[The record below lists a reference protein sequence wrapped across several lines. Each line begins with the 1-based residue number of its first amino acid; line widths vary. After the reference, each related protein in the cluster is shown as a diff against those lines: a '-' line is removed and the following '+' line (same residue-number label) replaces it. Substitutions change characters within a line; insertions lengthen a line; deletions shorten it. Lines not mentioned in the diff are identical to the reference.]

1 MKLFIAEKPS
11 LARAIA
17 AGIGVEKNFDGYISI
32 NGGSEI
38 VTWCFGHIL
47 EQLNPSEYDE
57 KYQKWHMEDLPIV
70 PTAWKLT
77 VKSDAAK
84 QFKIIRDLIG
94 KAEIIVNAGDPD
106 REGQLL
112 VDEVLDFVGNKKPV
126 QRILL
131 NALDE
136 KSVKQSLQNLR
147 DNKDFQGLKNAALGR
162 SRADWL
168 IGMNLSRAYTIRAR
182 QAGYENIS
190 VGRVMTPTMALV
202 VRRDEEIKNFK
213 PVTHYSVQAIFENN
227 FGKISATW
235 QISEK
240 ISNLDSEGRLLDK
253 KIAEDFL
260 EKFNSESKN
269 SGKIISLEE
278 KSKIESQRLPYSLSS
293 LQIESGKKFDY
304 SPQIVLDTMQN
315 LYEKKLTTYPRSDCE
330 FLPEN
335 QFGDAVE
342 ILENLE
348 NLPKLADLVKNADTS
363 IKSRAWND
371 KKISA
376 HHAII
381 PTRIKADFARLN
393 EVEQNL
399 YLMVARAYLAQF
411 FPTHE
416 YKSTKVTISFADEKF
431 VGKGKN
437 ITKLGWKAI
446 YKNFSQDESEESVLP
461 PVHEGESVKYLSGE
475 ISEKTTKPPSK
486 FTPSTLL
493 QAMKEIYKYVRND
506 SLKAEFKECSGIG
519 TEATRAGII
528 EKLQTSGFLKLSGKF
543 FEPTEKAQIAV
554 KILPDEMIFPDTTAI
569 WEKELEEV
577 AAGKESF
584 DKFYQ
589 SQLNGLAELLDK
601 AKSSEISPSKNTVL
615 CPNCG
620 KSMIRRKSKNGYFW
634 GCSNYPDCKTTA
646 RDNKGKPDFTK
657 SERKTTQCPK
667 CKGTMTQYKSKFSNE
682 MYWRCND
689 KNCGIILSDH
699 KNEPVAVLCPSCQ
712 KGYLIKKS
720 GKKGNF
726 WSCSNYPQ
734 CNETHKDNNGLPVL

>member
-17 AGIGVEKNFDGYISI
+17 AGIGVGKNFNGYISL
-32 NGGSEI
+32 NGGEEI
-38 VTWCFGHIL
+38 VSWCYGHIL
-47 EQLNPSEYDE
+47 ENFQPEDYAE
-57 KYQKWHMEDLPIV
+57 KYRKWRMEDLPII
-70 PTAWKLT
+70 PIQWKLK

-94 KAEIIVNAGDPD
+94 KADIIVNAGDPD

-112 VDEVLDFVGNKKPV
+112 VDEVLDFVGNRKPV

-136 KSVKQSLQNLR
+136 KSVRQSLNDLR
-147 DNKDFQGLKNAALGR
+147 DNKNFQGLKNAALGR

-213 PVTHYSVQAIFENN
+213 PVTHFAIQAIFKNT
-227 FGKISATW
+227 FGEIPATW
-235 QISEK
+235 QMSEK
-240 ISNLDSEGRLLDK
+240 ISNLDSEGRLLNK
-253 KIAEDFL
+253 KIAEIFL
-260 EKFNSESKN
+260 DKFNSESKN
-269 SGKIISLEE
+269 LGKIISVEE
-278 KSKIESQRLPYSLSS
+278 KNKMESQRLPYSLST
-293 LQIESGKKFDY
+293 LQIEAGKKFGY

-335 QFGDAVE
+335 QFGDAKE
-342 ILENLE
+342 ILEHLKNF
-348 NLPKLADLVKNADTS
+348 PHLADFVQNADIS

-381 PTRIKADFARLN
+381 PTRIKANFENFND
-393 EVEQNL
+393 VEKNL
-399 YLMVARAYLAQF
+399 YEMVSQAYLAQF

-416 YKSTKVTISFADEKF
+416 YKSTKIIISYADEKF
-431 VGKGKN
+431 ISKGKR

-446 YKNFSQDESEESVLP
+446 YKNFANDSEESESILP
-461 PVHEGESVKYLSGE
+461 QITKDEQVKYISGK
-475 ISEKTTKPPSK
+475 IFEKTTKPPTK

-493 QAMKEIYKYVRND
+493 QAMKEIYKFVKNV
-506 SLKAEFKECSGIG
+506 SLKAELKECSGIG

-528 EKLQTSGFLKLSGKF
+528 EKLQSSGFLKLAGKF
-543 FEPTEKAQIAV
+543 FEPTDKARMAV
-554 KILPDEMIFPDTTAI
+554 KILPDEIIFPDTTAI
-569 WEKELEEV
+569 WEKNLEEI
-577 AAGKESF
+577 ATGKENF
-584 DKFYQ
+584 NQFYQ
-589 SQLNGLAELLDK
+589 GQVRDLNKLLEQ
-601 AKSSEISPSKNTVL
+601 AKKVEFIFPKNAVK

-620 KSMIRRKSKNGYFW
+620 KIMVRRKGKNGYFW
-634 GCSNYPDCKTTA
+634 GCSGFPECKTTA
-646 RDNKGKPDFTK
+646 KDSKGKPIF
-657 SERKTTQCPK
+657 SINKT
-667 CKGTMTQYKSKFSNE
+667 
-682 MYWRCND
+682 
-689 KNCGIILSDH
+689 L
-699 KNEPVAVLCPSCQ
+699 
-712 KGYLIKKS
+712 
-720 GKKGNF
+720 
-726 WSCSNYPQ
+726 
-734 CNETHKDNNGLPVL
+734 

>member
-17 AGIGVEKNFDGYISI
+17 AGIGVGKNFDGYISL
-32 NGGSEI
+32 NGGKEI

-47 EQLNPSEYDE
+47 ENFNPDDYSE
-57 KYQKWHMEDLPIV
+57 KYLQWRMEDLPII
-70 PTAWKLT
+70 PAQWKLK

-94 KAEIIVNAGDPD
+94 KAEVIVNAGDPD

-136 KSVKQSLQNLR
+136 KSVKNSLNDLR
-147 DNKDFQGLKNAALGR
+147 DNKNFQGLKNAALGR

-213 PVTHYSVQAIFENN
+213 PVTHYSIQAIFKNN
-227 FGKISATW
+227 FGEISATW

-253 KIAEDFL
+253 KTAENFL
-260 EKFNSESKN
+260 KKFNSESKN
-269 SGKIISLEE
+269 FGKIISVEE
-278 KSKIESQRLPYSLSS
+278 KNKIENQRLPYSLST
-293 LQIESGKKFDY
+293 LQIEAGKKFGY
-304 SPQIVLDTMQN
+304 SPQIILDTMQN

-335 QFGDAVE
+335 QFDDAKE
-342 ILENLE
+342 ILENLR
-348 NLPKLADLVKNADTS
+348 NFPKLAEFVKNADIS

-381 PTRIKADFARLN
+381 PTRIKAESENLN
-393 EVEQNL
+393 EIEKNL
-399 YLMVARAYLAQF
+399 YFMVSQAYLAQF
-411 FPTHE
+411 FQPHE
-416 YKSTKVTISFADEKF
+416 YKSTKIIISFAGEKF
-431 VGKGKN
+431 VGNGKN

-446 YKNFSQDESEESVLP
+446 YKNFLQDDSEESESILP
-461 PVHEGESVKYLSGE
+461 QVREGEPMRYISGK
-475 ISEKTTKPPSK
+475 ILEKTTKPPTK

-493 QAMKEIYKYVRND
+493 QAMKEIYKFVKND
-506 SLKAEFKECSGIG
+506 ELKAELKECSGIG

-528 EKLQTSGFLKLSGKF
+528 EKLQSSGFLKLAEKF
-543 FEPTEKAQIAV
+543 FEPTEKAQMAV
-554 KILPDEMIFPDTTAI
+554 KILPDEIIYPDTTAI
-569 WEKELEEV
+569 WEKNLEEV
-577 AAGKESF
+577 ATGKENF
-584 DKFYQ
+584 DAFYKTQ
-589 SQLNGLAELLDK
+589 VCDLTELLEK
-601 AKSSEISPSKNTVL
+601 AKKVEIVSSKNAVK
-615 CPNCG
+615 CPHCG
-620 KSMIRRKSKNGYFW
+620 KVMIRRKGKNGYFW
-634 GCSNYPDCKTTA
+634 GCSGFPECKTTA
-646 RDNKGKPDFTK
+646 KDSKGKPIFT
-657 SERKTTQCPK
+657 
-667 CKGTMTQYKSKFSNE
+667 
-682 MYWRCND
+682 
-689 KNCGIILSDH
+689 
-699 KNEPVAVLCPSCQ
+699 A
-712 KGYLIKKS
+712 
-720 GKKGNF
+720 
-726 WSCSNYPQ
+726 
-734 CNETHKDNNGLPVL
+734 NNNL